1 LACPSTY
8 FTPCRG
14 FVFRAHPSRRGE
26 NLPLLRRSH
35 GVTRRP
41 IGEDVST
48 QHSANDERNGTRLP
62 AESLRRPSLATRVPD
77 GATRVWRRDAAAPTA
92 PAFTPARSGQPPLA
106 PVSRGRNGGD
116 VGRPSPVAPFIAE
129 ARAVDARFHAR
140 ITLPPVS
147 SSRDPLEQ
155 LEGYSRGMTHASC
168 RGRRVTNSRSSSIQR
183 CPRASPIDR
192 ASPQPRLGRPEGRS
206 NPGVLACATTPA
218 ARRGDAERETTIHM
232 ARHVNRYLVAGG
244 IELSPSASRFLAYH
258 SDSRVA
264 PRRATGPLW

>member
-1 LACPSTY
+1 MCRPSTLQTTNEMVPACPLNPSGVRALRLEYRTVRPA
-8 FTPCRG
+8 FGDATPQLRPH
-14 FVFRAHPSRRGE
+14 RHSRR
-26 NLPLLRRSH
+26 H
-35 GVTRRP
+35 
-41 IGEDVST
+41 
-48 QHSANDERNGTRLP
+48 
-62 AESLRRPSLATRVPD
+62 
-77 GATRVWRRDAAAPTA
+77 
-92 PAFTPARSGQPPLA
+92 RSGQPPLA

-244 IELSPSASRFLAYH
+244 IELTPSASRFLAYH